1 MHDTAHNPRELPR
14 VLRLFDISV
23 LSSASMGP
31 AYSIAS
37 TMGPMVA
44 AAGTG
49 APLALVALSA
59 IMLCMAI
66 AFAELSRVSPNAGS
80 SYSWIRSAFGNG
92 VGAYGAW
99 LLLLSNFFATMATA
113 VPAGTYTLEL
123 LAPAHA
129 GDPLWTALVG
139 AIWIVGSAALLYVGI
154 RPTAALTAIALGVEL
169 LVMAAAAVAAWI
181 VHPAHV
187 AAASGPHLPAAAIPL
202 TLFGF
207 VNAMTL
213 GIWMTDGWEVSAS
226 TGEEVSGSTRSIGR
240 GGIVGLLI
248 TTTVL
253 MVAMTS
259 YLHLGTPAG
268 FAANQVD
275 VLAYVGDLLG
285 GGVWRWAIVVTVLVS
300 TCSTLWT
307 TMLYLSR
314 SVYAM
319 GRDGVLPA
327 SLGRLDRRCEP
338 LVALVVIAI
347 LTTVCQI
354 ATGLSPSAN
363 DQLNLVIDVAAVFLG
378 LLFVFSAAA
387 CVRRFWAVAERTLG
401 GVWVPAAGALAL
413 AAVLA
418 GTIAFET
425 RTLQLY
431 ALGGIFLGIPFAL
444 WRARH
449 MAPSSLQG

>member
-1 MHDTAHNPRELPR
+1 
-14 VLRLFDISV
+14 
-23 LSSASMGP
+23 
-31 AYSIAS
+31 
-37 TMGPMVA
+37 
-44 AAGTG
+44 
-49 APLALVALSA
+49 
-59 IMLCMAI
+59 
-66 AFAELSRVSPNAGS
+66 
-80 SYSWIRSAFGNG
+80 
-92 VGAYGAW
+92 
-99 LLLLSNFFATMATA
+99 
-113 VPAGTYTLEL
+113 
-123 LAPAHA
+123 
-129 GDPLWTALVG
+129 
-139 AIWIVGSAALLYVGI
+139 
-154 RPTAALTAIALGVEL
+154 
-169 LVMAAAAVAAWI
+169 
-181 VHPAHV
+181 
-187 AAASGPHLPAAAIPL
+187 
-202 TLFGF
+202 
-207 VNAMTL
+207 
-213 GIWMTDGWEVSAS
+213 MTDGWEVSAS